1 MKARTTSLFTITATL
16 LLLCMSTT
24 TAQVITGTIVG
35 TVSDETGAVLPG
47 VEITVR
53 NQDTGISRT
62 VVSNDEG
69 SYRAQSLAVGP
80 YEVRAELAGFQTV
93 IRTGI
98 GLTVGQQAVVDLTL
112 QVGEITEQ
120 VYVTGEA
127 SLVETTQSTV
137 AELVDEKKIRDL
149 PLNGR
154 NFIQLALLQ
163 SGVVN
168 SVSAPRGQAGN
179 EGIKISIAGT
189 RTTQTAVL
197 LDGTDI
203 RGNQGTTPGGPGGGL
218 LGVETVR
225 EFQVITGVFSAE
237 YGRFTGGVINTVSKS
252 GTNEIHGSV
261 FEFHR
266 NSALDARNFFDRDPE
281 NPLERSD
288 PPPFKRNQF
297 GGSVGGPIIK
307 DKTFFFGSY
316 EGLRE
321 RLAATRISNTPNALA
336 RQGMLP
342 IGPGG
347 ALVDVGVA
355 PEIQP
360 YLDLYPPGNGQDNGD
375 GTEEFIF
382 PANSP
387 INEDYYMVKI
397 DHQLSDNDS
406 VFGRYTLNQG
416 DRFISQPFP
425 QFFRTPV
432 YRNQYLTLEWKRI
445 LSPSLINEFR
455 AGFNRTKHNVIPVAD
470 PEPDRS
476 LNFSPFDFAVFPEI
490 GVGGSTS
497 TLGLS
502 HNQNSRTHYNSF
514 QFANNLI
521 YTRGRH
527 ALKFGVNI
535 DRINLNYVSFSRAS
549 GVYTF
554 DNLEDFLTSEP
565 AVFDVFV
572 KKTGMIGVRMS
583 LIGMYVQDD
592 FKATPNLT
600 VNMGLRYEFITVPT
614 EVGGR
619 LANLDNPLQ
628 PALFQG
634 DPYFENP
641 SLKNFSPRI
650 GLAWSPFG
658 NGKTSVRAGFGVF
671 FDQIM
676 TPYFSSPISQSLPN
690 IRAVVRFRTPGSGNF
705 PNDFETLPPV
715 DEIEQGPWVVFNPD
729 QPYVMQYSFNIQH
742 EVFPNAVALIGY
754 SGHRANHLGRFVN
767 ANAAITTRDTTGP
780 RAGQWFFP
788 PSSAERNP
796 AFGELRATVW
806 DAKSYYNALR
816 LSFQKRFSQ
825 GYQFQ
830 LSYNFSK
837 NIDNGSG
844 TNFSDRGGGTDNIWT
859 TYIDDYTLDRG
870 LSGNNIFHTFS
881 ANFTVDLPGNNWT
894 GAAGHIFG
902 NWQVGGIVTA
912 TSGEMMT
919 VDMSG
924 DRARLRTGRLTPSR
938 PDAVPGVD
946 PIIGDAPD
954 NYLNPDAYS
963 VQPAGYIGNLARGTL
978 EGPGR
983 FITDI
988 SLVKNFPF
996 GPGESTMVS
1005 FRAEFFNIFNRANFR
1020 SPSTR
1025 WAVGALDRPSGPRI
1039 SGTFG
1044 KSTSTTDTSRQ
1055 IQFAL
1060 RISF

>member
-1 MKARTTSLFTITATL
+1 MTGSRVFAAIAVLVLVFSPVTV
-16 LLLCMSTT
+16 
-24 TAQVITGTIVG
+24 AQVITGTIIG

-47 VEITVR
+47 VEITVQ
-53 NQDTGISRT
+53 NQNTGISRT
-62 VVSNDEG
+62 VVSNDAG

-80 YEVRAELAGFQTV
+80 YEVQAELAGFQTV

-98 GLTVGQQAVVDLTL
+98 RLTVGQQAVVNLEL
-112 QVGEITEQ
+112 RVGEISEQ
-120 VYVTGEA
+120 VIVTGEA

-137 AELVDEKKIRDL
+137 AALVDEKTIRDL

-168 SVSAPRGQAGN
+168 SVSAPRSQAGN

-203 RGNQGTTPGGPGGGL
+203 RGVQGTTPGGPGGGL
-218 LGVETVR
+218 LGVETVQ

-252 GTNEIHGSV
+252 GTNQIHGSV

-266 NSALDARNFFDRDPE
+266 NSALDARNFFDRDPA

-288 PPPFKRNQF
+288 PPGFKRNQF
-297 GGSVGGPIIK
+297 GGSVGGPIIQ

-321 RLAATRISNTPNALA
+321 RLASTTISNTPNALA

-347 ALVDVGVA
+347 SLVDVGVA

-360 YLDLYPPGNGQDNGD
+360 YLDLYPAGNGQDNGD
-375 GTEEFIF
+375 GTQEFIF

-387 INEDYYMVKI
+387 INEDYYMFKI
-397 DHQLSDNDS
+397 DHQLSDADS
-406 VFGRYTLNQG
+406 VFGRYTLNEG
-416 DRFISQPFP
+416 DKLVVQPFP

-445 LSPSLINEFR
+445 VSPSVINTFR
-455 AGFNRTKHNVIPVAD
+455 AGYNRTKHNVLPIAD

-476 LNFSPFDFAVFPEI
+476 LYFSPFDFAVFGEL

-514 QFANNLI
+514 QFSDDLI

-527 ALKFGVNI
+527 SLKFGVNI
-535 DRINLNYVSFSRAS
+535 DRVNLNYVSFSRAS

-565 AVFDVFV
+565 SVFDVFV
-572 KKTGMIGVRMS
+572 EKTGMIGVRQS
-583 LIGMYVQDD
+583 LIGMFIQDD
-592 FKATPNLT
+592 FTATPTLT
-600 VNMGLRYEFITVPT
+600 INMGLRYEFITVPT

-619 LANLDNPLQ
+619 LANLDHPLE

-650 GLAWSPFG
+650 GLAWDPFG
-658 NGKTSVRAGFGVF
+658 NGRTSVRAGFGVF
-671 FDQIM
+671 FDQIV

-705 PNDFETLPPV
+705 PNDFDTLPPA
-715 DEIEQGPWVVFNPD
+715 DQIEQGPWVIFNPE
-729 QPYVMQYSFNIQH
+729 QPYVMQWSLNIQH
-742 EVFPNAVALIGY
+742 EVFPGAVALIGY

-788 PSSAERNP
+788 AGSTERNP

-806 DAKSYYNALR
+806 DAMSYYHALR
-816 LSFQKRFSQ
+816 LGFQKRFSQ

-837 NIDNGSG
+837 NIDTGSG

-859 TYIDDYTLDRG
+859 TYIDDFSLDRG
-870 LSGNNIFHTFS
+870 LSGNNIFHAFS
-881 ANFTVDLPGNNWT
+881 ANFTWDLPGDNLT
-894 GAAGHIFG
+894 GAAGAIFG
-902 NWQVGGIVTA
+902 NWQVGGIITA

-924 DRARLRTGRLTPSR
+924 DRARLQTGRLTPSR
-938 PDAVPGVD
+938 PDANPGVD
-946 PIIGDAPD
+946 QRLGEAPD
-954 NYLNPDAYS
+954 NYLNPDAYL
-963 VQPAGYIGNLARGTL
+963 VQPAGYIGNLARGSL
-978 EGPGR
+978 AGPGR
-983 FITDI
+983 FITDL
-988 SLVKNFPF
+988 SFVKNIPF
-996 GPGESTMVS
+996 GSWESTMLT
-1005 FRAEFFNIFNRANFR
+1005 FRAEFFNIFNRANF
-1020 SPSTR
+1020 STPSTR
-1025 WAVGALDRPSGPRI
+1025 WATGNLDSPTGPRI

-1044 KSTSTTDTSRQ
+1044 KSTRTVDTSRQ

>member
-1 MKARTTSLFTITATL
+1 MTGSRVFAAIAVLVLVFSPVAVAQTITGN
-16 LLLCMSTT
+16 
-24 TAQVITGTIVG
+24 IIG

-47 VEITVR
+47 VEITVQ

-69 SYRAQSLAVGP
+69 SYRAQSLASGP
-80 YEVRAELAGFQTV
+80 YEVRAELAGFQTL

-98 GLTVGQQAVVDLTL
+98 GLTVGQQAVVNLTL
-112 QVGEITEQ
+112 QIGAISEQ
-120 VYVTGEA
+120 VVVTGEA

-137 AELVDEKKIRDL
+137 SELVDEKKISDL

-168 SVSAPRGQAGN
+168 SVSAPRSQAGN

-218 LGVETVR
+218 LGVETVK

-252 GTNEIHGSV
+252 GTNQIHGSV
-261 FEFHR
+261 FEYHR
-266 NSALDARNFFDRDPE
+266 NSALDARNFFDRNPE
-281 NPLERSD
+281 NPLERSK
-288 PPPFKRNQF
+288 PPGFKRNQF
-297 GGSVGGPIIK
+297 GFSVGGPIIQ

-321 RLAATRISNTPNALA
+321 RLAATTISNTPNALA

-347 ALVDVGVA
+347 SLVDVGVD
-355 PEIQP
+355 PSVQP
-360 YLDLYPPGNGQDNGD
+360 YLDLFPAGNGADNGD
-375 GTEEFIF
+375 GTQEFIF

-387 INEDYYMVKI
+387 IDEDYYMFKI

-406 VFGRYTLNQG
+406 VFGRYTLNDG
-416 DRFISQPFP
+416 ESLITQPFP

-445 LSPSLINEFR
+445 VSPSMINTFR
-455 AGFNRTKHNVIPVAD
+455 AGFNRTVHNVIPVAD

-476 LNFSPFDFAVFPEI
+476 LNFSPFDFAVFGEMGI
-490 GVGGSTS
+490 GGSTS
-497 TLGLS
+497 DLGLS

-514 QFANNLI
+514 QFSDDLI

-527 ALKFGVNI
+527 SLKFGVNI

-549 GVYTF
+549 GVYDF

-565 AVFDVFV
+565 GLFDVFV
-572 KKTGMIGVRMS
+572 EKTGMIGVRTT
-583 LIGMYVQDD
+583 LIGMFIQDD
-592 FKATPNLT
+592 FTFTPNLT

-619 LANLDNPLQ
+619 LANLDHPLQ

-650 GLAWSPFG
+650 GFAWAPFG
-658 NGKTSVRAGFGVF
+658 NGKTSVRGGFGLF

-676 TPYFSSPISQSLPN
+676 TPYYSSPISQSLPN
-690 IRAVVRFRTPGSGNF
+690 IRATVRNRTPGLYNF
-705 PNDFETLPPV
+705 PNDFDFLPPS
-715 DEIEQGPWVVFNPD
+715 DEVRQGPWVIFNPD
-729 QPYVMQYSFNIQH
+729 QPYVMQWSFNIQN
-742 EVFPNAVALIGY
+742 EVFPGAVFLIGY

-788 PSSAERNP
+788 ADADNRNL

-806 DAKSYYNALR
+806 DGMSFYHALR

-825 GYQFQ
+825 RYQFQ
-830 LSYNFSK
+830 ISYNFSK
-837 NIDNGSG
+837 NIDTGSG
-844 TNFSDRGGGTDNIWT
+844 TNFSDRGGGSDNIWT
-859 TYIDDYTLDRG
+859 TYIDDVSLDRG

-881 ANFTVDLPGNNWT
+881 ANFTVDLPGDNMT
-894 GAAGHIFG
+894 GAAGAIFG

-919 VDMSG
+919 VDMSS
-924 DRARLRTGRLTPSR
+924 DRARLQTGRLTPNR
-938 PDAVPGVD
+938 PDRIPGVD
-946 PIIGDAPD
+946 LVIGETPD
-954 NYLNPDAYS
+954 NYLNPDAYT
-963 VQPAGYIGNLARGTL
+963 VQPAGYIGNLARGSI

-988 SLVKNFPF
+988 SLIKNIPF
-996 GPGESTMVS
+996 GSWESTSLS
-1005 FRAEFFNIFNRANFR
+1005 FRAEFFNIFNRANF
-1020 SPSTR
+1020 SVPSSR
-1025 WAVGALDRPSGPRI
+1025 WATGNFDSPTGPRI

-1044 KSTSTTDTSRQ
+1044 KSTSTVDTSRQ